1 MVRRSH
7 TVLNSLDSVSGSGR
21 AEDWGSA
28 SLVVRRWEG
37 ETGQENQL
45 LPEHRGVV
53 LLVGSLKRV

>member
-1 MVRRSH
+1 
-7 TVLNSLDSVSGSGR
+7 VLNSLDSVSGSGR